1 MSPAP
6 PVDPLEEALARPPH
20 LDDAGFT
27 DRVVSRLPPRRRARA
42 LALAAGGLA
51 SAGVA
56 GLVLAGPLLP
66 LVTALSACRV
76 GTPLDLAAAL
86 LAAATPLATAALV
99 LVAEPALGGDSP
111 GSR

>member
-6 PVDPLEEALARPPH
+6 PFDPLEDALARPPH

-27 DRVVSRLPPRRRARA
+27 DRVLSRLPRRRRARA
-42 LALAAGGLA
+42 LVLAAGGLA
-51 SAGVA
+51 AAAVA

-66 LVTALSACRV
+66 LVTALSAWRL
-76 GTPLDLAAAL
+76 GSPLDVAAAL

-99 LVAEPALGGDSP
+99 LVAEPALRGDSAR
-111 GSR
+111 SR